1 MAKNQAALTQ
11 PFGGSASRTGNVID
25 TGKQNNDAN
34 ASPDT
39 KSSMKTPNLTARK
52 QKRMGE

>member
-39 KSSMKTPNLTARK
+39 KSSMKSPNLTARK